1 VPDYVHHHD
10 VEFQMIFCAAGWVR
24 VVYEDQGP
32 PFVLHPGDCVLQPP
46 GIRHRV
52 LEASPGLEVI
62 EISSP
67 AAHVTYRDHSL
78 TLPTAAVRPDRDF
91 GGQRFVHHVAATA
104 AVGRWRASALP
115 ARDLGLTAATNGL
128 ARGLVVGSA
137 EAVDV
142 SVEDRVA
149 DADLTFLYVLEGS
162 VRVDVGGSIVHAST
176 GAAVVVPPGE
186 RFGLHASTADL
197 SLLDVAV
204 GLNG

>member
-1 VPDYVHHHD
+1 M
-10 VEFQMIFCAAGWVR
+10 Q
-24 VVYEDQGP
+24 
-32 PFVLHPGDCVLQPP
+32 
-46 GIRHRV
+46 
-52 LEASPGLEVI
+52 
-62 EISSP
+62 
-67 AAHVTYRDHSL
+67 YRDHSL

-149 DADLTFLYVLEGS
+149 DADLTFLYVLAGS